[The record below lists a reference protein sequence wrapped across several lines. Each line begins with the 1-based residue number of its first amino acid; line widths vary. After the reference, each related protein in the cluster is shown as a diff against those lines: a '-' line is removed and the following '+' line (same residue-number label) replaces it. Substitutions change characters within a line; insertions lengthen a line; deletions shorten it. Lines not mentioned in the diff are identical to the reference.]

1 MRRKPRMRRNKS
13 SRSIF
18 RDLYDVIERR
28 WREGRPRLIQLESL
42 TRRSRT
48 LTRLFQD
55 TLQTWLLATARDDV
69 NAKLESITGRLQ
81 LLVSEWEGFEAQRE
95 ELVVWLA
102 DMDARLSEVDQLTG
116 NTCEKLKQLQV
127 RKSLYETFN
136 GITMTNT
143 LGVHRHQK
151 KSGQK
156 YVLSFWTPL
165 RKQEKNSLLK
175 VLFNELS
182 AENRKQMKKKT
193 DNMKMQQ
200 NSPTQEKIL

>member
-1 MRRKPRMRRNKS
+1 MRRKKS

-28 WREGRPRLIQLESL
+28 RREGRPRLIQLESL

-55 TLQTWLLATARDDV
+55 TLQTWLLAKARGDV

-81 LLVSEWEGFEAQRE
+81 LLVSEMEGFEAQRE

-102 DMDARLSEVDQLTG
+102 DMDVHLSEVDQLTG

-127 RKSLYETFN
+127 WGCFD
-136 GITMTNT
+136 MT
-143 LGVHRHQK
+143 
-151 KSGQK
+151 
-156 YVLSFWTPL
+156 Y
-165 RKQEKNSLLK
+165 
-175 VLFNELS
+175 
-182 AENRKQMKKKT
+182 
-193 DNMKMQQ
+193 
-200 NSPTQEKIL
+200 I

>member
-1 MRRKPRMRRNKS
+1 MRRKKS

-28 WREGRPRLIQLESL
+28 RREGRPRLIQLESL

-81 LLVSEWEGFEAQRE
+81 LLVSEMEGFEAQREE

-127 RKSLYETFN
+127 WGCFD
-136 GITMTNT
+136 MT
-143 LGVHRHQK
+143 
-151 KSGQK
+151 
-156 YVLSFWTPL
+156 Y
-165 RKQEKNSLLK
+165 
-175 VLFNELS
+175 
-182 AENRKQMKKKT
+182 
-193 DNMKMQQ
+193 
-200 NSPTQEKIL
+200 I

>member
-1 MRRKPRMRRNKS
+1 MRRKKS

-18 RDLYDVIERR
+18 RDLYDVIER
-28 WREGRPRLIQLESL
+28 WRREAGPRLIQLESL

-48 LTRLFQD
+48 LTRVFQG
-55 TLQTWLLATARDDV
+55 TLQTWLLALARECGRGWDDV

-127 RKSLYETFN
+127 WGCFDVTY
-136 GITMTNT
+136 I
-143 LGVHRHQK
+143 
-151 KSGQK
+151 
-156 YVLSFWTPL
+156 
-165 RKQEKNSLLK
+165 
-175 VLFNELS
+175 
-182 AENRKQMKKKT
+182 
-193 DNMKMQQ
+193 
-200 NSPTQEKIL
+200 